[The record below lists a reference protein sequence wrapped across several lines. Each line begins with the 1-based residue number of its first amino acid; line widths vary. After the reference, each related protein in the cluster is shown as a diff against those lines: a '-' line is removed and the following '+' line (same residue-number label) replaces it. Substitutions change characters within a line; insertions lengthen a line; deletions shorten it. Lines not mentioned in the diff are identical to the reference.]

1 VSLFFGQK
9 YKEIASRG
17 DWGKAAT
24 THHVLKSE
32 KINKWALIYPEKASS
47 SVREFHECL
56 LEQCKNLGLAIK
68 RARTIEINNDK
79 TETYIKS
86 IRDLPDGAQ
95 LVVVVMV
102 GPQRADKYSA
112 VKKLCCIESPVASQ
126 IILQKTLSNPKR
138 LRSVVQKIALQINC
152 KLGGELWGIKMEH
165 ENMVI
170 GMEVGKGFT
179 AIVCTLNSSASQY
192 YSIVVKNESEN
203 SIQARG
209 EAIKKALKIYQEAN
223 KGSNPKNLTVY
234 RSGQNAVCP
243 IQIGKE
249 ADDFIEYLKDENLK
263 VTYITVQKRTIVK
276 LMHVTDWSS
285 GDLKNPPAGTVID
298 HQVTSAQWQDF
309 YLIPMNQSLGTVSP
323 THFTIVRDEA
333 GYEPDQIQQMAYHL
347 THMYYN
353 WTGNVKVPAVSQYC
367 QKLLDLTINHLNK
380 EPSSSLSKTLFYL

>member
-1 VSLFFGQK
+1 MF
-9 YKEIASRG
+9 
-17 DWGKAAT
+17 
-24 THHVLKSE
+24 
-32 KINKWALIYPEKASS
+32 
-47 SVREFHECL
+47 
-56 LEQCKNLGLAIK
+56 
-68 RARTIEINNDK
+68 
-79 TETYIKS
+79 
-86 IRDLPDGAQ
+86 
-95 LVVVVMV
+95 
-102 GPQRADKYSA
+102 
-112 VKKLCCIESPVASQ
+112 
-126 IILQKTLSNPKR
+126 
-138 LRSVVQKIALQINC
+138 
-152 KLGGELWGIKMEH
+152 
-165 ENMVI
+165 
-170 GMEVGKGFT
+170 
-179 AIVCTLNSSASQY
+179 CTLDY
-192 YSIVVKNESEN
+192 G
-203 SIQARG
+203 R
-209 EAIKKALKIYQEAN
+209 
-223 KGSNPKNLTVY
+223 NPFILTTFF

-298 HQVTSAQWQDF
+298 HQVNYVAKIFWNPFYSILDFLFQVTSAQWQDF